1 MTTSFSPRCQ
11 CRRKAETSLSC
22 SRCDTPICPDCS
34 VVAPVGMICRNCARG
49 GKNLL
54 HQVSPGRFAAAAAA
68 CLAASLFGGWILASH
83 VIGYGFMGLWA
94 AFLFGIGIGE
104 IALRITGRKRGLAME
119 ILAGASVAL
128 GIFGGIGIDILLHPY
143 PATIGFLFMN
153 PMTYALLILAT
164 VSAVGRI
171 RNI

>member
-1 MTTSFSPRCQ
+1 
-11 CRRKAETSLSC
+11 
-22 SRCDTPICPDCS
+22 
-34 VVAPVGMICRNCARG
+34 MICRNCARG
-49 GKNLL
+49 SRNLL
-54 HQVSPGRFAAAAAA
+54 HQVSPGRFTLAAAA
-68 CLAASLFGGWILASH
+68 CLAAALFGGWILASH

-119 ILAGASVAL
+119 ILAGVSVVLGVVGGVAL
-128 GIFGGIGIDILLHPY
+128 DLLLHPDT
-143 PATIGFLFMN
+143 ARIGFHLTN
-153 PMTYALLILAT
+153 PLTYVLLILAT

>member
-1 MTTSFSPRCQ
+1 MTTSVPLRCQ

-22 SRCDTPICPDCS
+22 SRCDAPICPDCS

-54 HQVSPGRFAAAAAA
+54 HQVTPGRFALAAAA
-68 CLAASLFGGWILASH
+68 CMAASLFGGWILAAH
-83 VIGYGFMGLWA
+83 VIGFGFMGLWA

-119 ILAGASVAL
+119 VLAGATTAL
-128 GIFGGIGIDILLHPY
+128 GVLGGVGIDFLVHFGAVHIGLL
-143 PATIGFLFMN
+143 LLN
-153 PMTYALLILAT
+153 PLTYVTLILAT